1 MVPQYQDQT
10 TLIVPDHR
18 LPMKSSIVNFVLLLL
33 LFSSCEQSSSSSER
47 VLVFSS
53 RTPMGVDESTTAGIE
68 TFRELGEADGFMVD
82 TTTNVA
88 YFFEDSLARYNAVVF
103 LNTSGDVLNDI
114 QQAYLKRYIEAGGG
128 FVGLHDAAATEPDW
142 YWYRRLLGGR
152 FEGDPV
158 KGTAMVTLNEFEKSP
173 EQSVELNDEWHTFSH
188 LEKNLNI
195 VATALVKGSNEP
207 KPISWYH
214 EFQGGRA
221 FYTALGNSAQSFK
234 DPKFVAHL
242 LAGMQYVIGEKPD
255 YSKSKTPEPVEQNRF
270 TKTVLEFN
278 LDEPIEMAILPDSRI
293 LFIERKGNV
302 KLYTPSDGKVTV
314 ISKIPAWTVSEDGLI
329 GLALDPDFSKNQYV
343 YVFYSHPKKSSNVL
357 SRFVFQGDSLDLTS
371 EREILEVPTQRER
384 CCHTGGSLLF
394 AKGRV
399 LFISTGD
406 NTSPFESEGYSPSDE
421 LPGRSSFDAQ
431 KSSSNTNDLR
441 GKILRIIV
449 NENGTYDIPEG
460 NLFPKGEAKTRPEI
474 YVMGNRNPYRIS
486 VDSRTGYLY
495 WGEVGPDA
503 GEDDPV
509 RGPRGYDEVNRAR
522 KAGFFG
528 WPYFVGNN
536 FAYGDH
542 NFVTKLTGA
551 KWDPARPINDSP
563 NNTGKVELPPAT
575 APIIWYPY
583 LASQDFPML
592 KNGGRNAM
600 AGPIYYSNDY
610 QGIQDAFPSYLD
622 GKLLIYDWIRNWL
635 FHVSF
640 DENEEVLD
648 LEPFMASTQF
658 SNVID
663 MAYGPDGKLYMIEY
677 GQVWFKQNMDAR
689 LSRIDYN
696 PNNRPPVVQLAAD
709 RLAGAVPLTV
719 NFNAQ
724 GTFDYDKDVLDYR
737 LEADGKMSTAPDGKF
752 RVTFDKPG
760 TYTVTLTARDPG
772 KLENKASIQIVAGN
786 EPPKVNIEITGGNRS
801 FYFPGTPIAYR
812 VHIDDLED
820 GTAGAPGFPT
830 ENATITFNYLEGYDA
845 TAIAQGHQVPTG
857 KVIMDGSDCKSCHQ
871 TDKRSAGPSYLEVAQ
886 RYKKR
891 PGAIQTLGQKI
902 VKGGAGN
909 WGAIEMA
916 AHPQLSI
923 DDAEKIVEYI
933 FSLTDA
939 SRTLPLN
946 GKVTPGTQKV
956 GYYILSA
963 SYSDKGGVS
972 VPSAVAQSSMVLSA
986 PRVRLDEAAELH
998 ILKILKTDKRIAY
1011 ENVKDNAYAR
1021 FNKIDFNGVTGAIL
1035 TAEVTGPDQ
1044 PGGTIELR
1052 LDAVDGPILGSTEIT
1067 GKGKFSPLVK
1077 FPGVASFHDL
1087 YIIFRNQ
1094 SSENKNLFYF
1104 NGIEFINK

>member
-1 MVPQYQDQT
+1 
-10 TLIVPDHR
+10 
-18 LPMKSSIVNFVLLLL
+18 MKSSIVNFVLLLL
-33 LFSSCEQSSSSSER
+33 LFSSCKPSSTDSDR

-53 RTPMGVDESTTAGIE
+53 RPKLSAEESTSTGIATFLKLGTANEFI
-68 TFRELGEADGFMVD
+68 VD
-82 TTTNVA
+82 TTTNRA
-88 YFFEDSLARYNAVVF
+88 YFSEDSLSRYNAVVF

-114 QQAYLKRYIEAGGG
+114 QQAYLKRFIEAGGG
-128 FVGLHDAAATEPDW
+128 FMGIHNAAATEPDW

-152 FEGDPV
+152 FNGAPQNSSA
-158 KGTAMVTLNEFEKSP
+158 KISLNEFEQSP
-173 EQSVELNDEWHTFSH
+173 AQSVELKDEWYTFSH
-188 LEKNLNI
+188 LEKNLTI
-195 VATALVKGSNEP
+195 VATALLRGSNEP

-221 FYTALGNSAQSFK
+221 FYTALGNSTESFR
-234 DPKFVAHL
+234 DPKLEAHL
-242 LAGMQYVIGEKPD
+242 LAGVHYAMAEKPD
-255 YSKSKTPEPVEQNRF
+255 YSKSKTPKPVEENRF
-270 TKTVLEFN
+270 TKTVIDFN
-278 LDEPIEMAILPDSRI
+278 LDEPTEMGILPDGKI
-293 LFIERKGNV
+293 LFIEREGNV
-302 KLYTPSDGKVTV
+302 KLYTPSEGKVNV
-314 ISKIPAWTVSEDGLI
+314 ISKIPAWTASEDGLI
-329 GLALDPDFSKNQYV
+329 GLAIDPDFRKNQYV

-357 SRFVFQGDSLDLTS
+357 SRFVFRGDTLDLSS

-421 LPGRSSFDAQ
+421 QPGRSSFDAQ

-460 NLFPKGEAKTRPEI
+460 NLFPKGEDKTRPEI

-503 GEDDPV
+503 GEDDRV

-542 NFVTKLTGA
+542 DFKSKSTEE
-551 KWDPARPINDSP
+551 KWDPARPINNSP
-563 NNTGKVELPPAT
+563 SNTGKVELPPAT

-583 LASQDFPML
+583 MVSPDFPML

-600 AGPIYYSNDY
+600 AGPIYYSADY
-610 QGIQDAFPSYLD
+610 QGIQDAFPSNLD

-648 LEPFMASTQF
+648 LEPFMAGTQF
-658 SNVID
+658 NNVID
-663 MAYGPDGKLYMIEY
+663 MAYGPDGKLYMLEY
-677 GQVWFKQNMDAR
+677 GSVWFKQNMDAR

-719 NFNAQ
+719 NFTAE
-724 GTFDYDKDVLDYR
+724 GTVDYDKDVLDYR
-737 LEADGKMSTAPDGKF
+737 LEADGKMSTASDGKF

-772 KLENKASIQIVAGN
+772 KLESKASIQVVAGN

-812 VHIDDLED
+812 VHIEDLED

-830 ENATITFNYLEGYDA
+830 ENATISFNYLEGYDA

-871 TDKRSAGPSYLEVAQ
+871 VDKRSAGPSYLEVAQ

-891 PGAIQTLGQKI
+891 PGAIQTLAQKI

-933 FSLTDA
+933 FSLTDET
-939 SRTLPLN
+939 RTLPLN
-946 GKVTPGTQKV
+946 GKVTPGNQKV
-956 GYYILSA
+956 GFYVLSA
-963 SYSDKGGVS
+963 SYSDKGGIS
-972 VPSAVAQSSMVLSA
+972 VPSAMAHSSMVLSA
-986 PRVRLDEAAELH
+986 PRVHLDQASELH
-998 ILKILKTDKRIAY
+998 ILKILKTDEKVVF

-1021 FNKIDFNGVTGAIL
+1021 FNKVDFNGVTGAVL
-1035 TAEVTGPDQ
+1035 TADVSRSDQ
-1044 PGGTIELR
+1044 SGGTIELR
-1052 LDAVDGPILGSTEIT
+1052 LDAVDGPLLGSTEIT
-1067 GKGKFSPLVK
+1067 GKGKISPLVK
-1077 FPGVASFHDL
+1077 FPGVESFHDL

-1094 SSENKNLFYF
+1094 SAGNKNLFYF